1 MQLKLS
7 CILLAKFRVHKIIL
21 KVNSVCKTSFGRYM
35 CCHISLLCNH
45 FKNQTSYVFGKL
57 TESLA
62 NDRVF
67 QAKKWNMTITLIQQ
81 LRRLDGHGY
90 I

>member
-1 MQLKLS
+1 
-7 CILLAKFRVHKIIL
+7 
-21 KVNSVCKTSFGRYM
+21 M
-35 CCHISLLCNH
+35 CGHISLLCNH

-57 TESLA
+57 TEPLA

-67 QAKKWNMTITLIQQ
+67 QAKKWNITLTLIQQ

>member
-1 MQLKLS
+1 MYGNAVVAMQLKLS

-35 CCHISLLCNH
+35 CGHISLLCNH
-45 FKNQTSYVFGKL
+45 FTNLTSYVLEKL
-57 TESLA
+57 KEPLA

-67 QAKKWNMTITLIQQ
+67 QVK
-81 LRRLDGHGY
+81 
-90 I
+90 